1 MELDETDKKLLVF
14 LQEDCKQTTKEL
26 SGKLGLS
33 VTAIYERIKSLKM
46 QVLFQNML
54 LCWTEIR

>member
-1 MELDETDKKLLVF
+1 MELDETDKKLLLF

-33 VTAIYERIKSLKM
+33 VTAIYERVKSLKM
-46 QVLFQNML
+46 QVLFQNM
-54 LCWTEIR
+54 

>member
-1 MELDETDKKLLVF
+1 MELDEIDKKLFLF

-33 VTAIYERIKSLKM
+33 VTAVYERVKKLENSGVI
-46 QVLFQNML
+46 
-54 LCWTEIR
+54 